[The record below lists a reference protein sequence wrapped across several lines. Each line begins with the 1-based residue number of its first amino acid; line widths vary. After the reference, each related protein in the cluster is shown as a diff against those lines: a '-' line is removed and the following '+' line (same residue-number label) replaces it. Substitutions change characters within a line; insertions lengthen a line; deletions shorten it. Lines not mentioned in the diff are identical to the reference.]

1 MGFPEKPMTVL
12 HLMIDGA
19 LAAAEL
25 LALLVV
31 PAATASEPAA
41 IEARAALEEPV
52 RLHRLSTTV
61 DVRLLGSLA
70 DARVAQRVRNDGST
84 TADLAAHLPAV
95 DERVDSLRVVRAGHA
110 VDLLAGGDC
119 GDAPASGHARLSAD
133 EAIADALRLAPGTD
147 AVIEVSAAQPLVRS
161 GSAYRVSLPVA
172 VDADSPGAALV
183 DQGDS
188 LFLLVVPHRRAPR
201 STLVLR
207 PASAASQVLQL
218 GAVDPRLAILI
229 PLASRAQLDA
239 LADGA
244 IELELEDERSTY
256 WTTVAPVRIDEGA
269 AVQARASD

>member
-1 MGFPEKPMTVL
+1 MTAL

-31 PAATASEPAA
+31 PTATASEAAA
-41 IEARAALEEPV
+41 IEARATLEEPV

-70 DARVAQRVRNDGST
+70 DARVAQRVRNEGPT
-84 TADLAAHLPAV
+84 TADLAARLPAV
-95 DERVDSLRVVRAGHA
+95 DERVDSLRVVRSGRA

-119 GDAPASGHARLSAD
+119 GDAPVSGHARLSDD
-133 EAIADALRLAPGTD
+133 EAIADTLQLAPGTE
-147 AVIEVSAAQPLVRS
+147 AVIEVGTAQPLVR
-161 GSAYRVSLPVA
+161 GGGAYRVSLPVA
-172 VDADSPGAALV
+172 VDADTPGAALV

-201 STLVLR
+201 STLILR

-218 GAVDPRLAILI
+218 GAVDPRLAILV
-229 PLASRAQLDA
+229 PLASRAQLDD
-239 LADGA
+239 LAAGA
-244 IELELEDERSTY
+244 IELELEDERSTH
-256 WTTVAPVRIDEGA
+256 WTTVAPERIDEGA
-269 AVQARASD
+269 AVQARTAD